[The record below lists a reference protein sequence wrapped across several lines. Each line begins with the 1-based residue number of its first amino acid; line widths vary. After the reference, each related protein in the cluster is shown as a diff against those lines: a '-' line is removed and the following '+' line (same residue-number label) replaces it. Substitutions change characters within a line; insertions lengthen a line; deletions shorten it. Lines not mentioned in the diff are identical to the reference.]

1 MARKY
6 DLDCPVAKTLDVI
19 GDRWSVLILR
29 EFFVHGDRRFQDF
42 EQAFE
47 ALTPSV
53 LSTRLKE
60 MEANGIVESRLYS
73 THPPRPEY
81 FLTPKGRALGP
92 ILKELRRWGEVH
104 S

>member
-1 MARKY
+1 MARRY

-29 EFFVHGDRRFQDF
+29 EFFLHGNRRFQDF
-42 EQAFE
+42 EQAFA

-53 LSTRLKE
+53 LSIRLKE

-81 FLTPKGRALGP
+81 SLTPKGRALGP
-92 ILKELRRWGEVH
+92 ILKAMRRWGETH
-104 S
+104 G